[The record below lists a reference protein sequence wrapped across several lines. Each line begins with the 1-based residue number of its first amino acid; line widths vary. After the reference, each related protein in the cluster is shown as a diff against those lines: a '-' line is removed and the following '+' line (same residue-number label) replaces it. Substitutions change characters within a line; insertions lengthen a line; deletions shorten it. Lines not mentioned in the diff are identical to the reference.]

1 MQTCD
6 HLNQLMSQVLQTQ
19 ILQITR
25 QSQILSMFT
34 LSSEGCTDA
43 LCRCGGACY
52 RLIVYAKNIFLEKN
66 DMGQAFTVQPRLA
79 SNSWLV
85 PLLQPVL

>member
-1 MQTCD
+1 M
-6 HLNQLMSQVLQTQ
+6 
-19 ILQITR
+19 
-25 QSQILSMFT
+25 
-34 LSSEGCTDA
+34 
-43 LCRCGGACY
+43 LCADVGAACY